1 MKLVTI
7 AEKLGAKLQ
16 AARDGEVEIVS
27 LAPITSAKKGELT
40 FLANPE
46 YQKFLPECQASAV
59 IVDRVF
65 ENVKI
70 PQLVVKNPYAGFA
83 RAANMFWQ
91 PSHPHKGISS
101 AAFIDE
107 TAKVPA
113 DATIFPTAY
122 IATGAKIGQ
131 RVVIYPGCFVGAH
144 AVIGDDVILYA
155 NVYIGE
161 RVQIGSRVM
170 IHAGSVLGADG
181 FGFAP
186 DENEIVKIPQVGTV
200 IVEDDVEI
208 GAVCT
213 IDRAALKETRVR
225 RGTKLDSKVH
235 IAHNVEVGENCMF
248 SALTGIA
255 GSTKIGNWVMMGGH
269 SGASGHLT
277 IPDRVK
283 VGAMSGVVREG
294 CEEGETYMGFPA
306 IPAGEWRRAQVYQ
319 KRLPQIEKD
328 MKAMRETIKDLQ
340 TRLERSESK
349 VHES

>member
-1 MKLVTI
+1 MKLSLI
-7 AEKLGAKLQ
+7 AEKLGAKLIANGQ
-16 AARDGEVEIVS
+16 TETEIIT
-27 LAPITSAKKGELT
+27 LAPITSAKPGELT

-46 YQKFLPECQASAV
+46 YQKYLPECQASAI
-59 IVDRVF
+59 IVDRAF
-65 ENVKI
+65 DNVKI

-83 RAANMFWQ
+83 RAAMMFWK
-91 PSHPHKGISS
+91 PSHPHKGVSS
-101 AAFIDE
+101 SAFIDP
-107 TAKVPA
+107 TAKVPT
-113 DATIFPTAY
+113 DAIVFPTAF
-122 IATGAKIGQ
+122 IAASAKIGQ
-131 RVVIYPGCFVGAH
+131 RAVIYPGCFVGAN
-144 AVIGDDVILYA
+144 AVIGDDVCLYP

-161 RVQIGSRVM
+161 RVHVGHRVI

-200 IVEDDVEI
+200 VIEDDVEI

-213 IDRAALKETRVR
+213 IDRAALKETRIR

-277 IPDRVK
+277 IPDKVK

-294 CEEGETYMGFPA
+294 CVEGETYMGFPA

-319 KRLPQIEKD
+319 KRLPQMEKD
-328 MKAMRETIKDLQ
+328 LKAMREVVKDLQ
-340 TRLERSESK
+340 TRLERAESK